1 MYLVSVICRHA
12 HTYAHAVIHSSRE
25 PSTTTDLFPLQSIS
39 RYGLFCRRGFK
50 EQNLSNAT
58 RQFSLNVIIIIHSVA
73 TSWSWNS
80 LFKQM
85 KTLSFTGQKGSGGF
99 LSLVGNIQL
108 ENTHQMITMQWH
120 FKLNVCNIFQCC
132 HYSNEVLLLMYL
144 ILSKMPKFLTTQK
157 IICGQ
162 P

>member
-12 HTYAHAVIHSSRE
+12 HTYAHAVMHFSRE
-25 PSTTTDLFPLQSIS
+25 PSTTTDFFPIESIS
-39 RYGLFCRRGFK
+39 RYGLFYRKGFK

-73 TSWSWNS
+73 TSRSWNS
-80 LFKQM
+80 LFKQI
-85 KTLSFTGQKGSGGF
+85 KIFSFLGQKESGVL

-108 ENTHQMITMQWH
+108 ENMHQIITMQWH
-120 FKLNVCNIFQCC
+120 FKLNICNIFQCC

-144 ILSKMPKFLTTQK
+144 ILSKMPKFVTTQK